1 MGSRIR
7 CIRFMMIAAGMCAI
21 AWGQTGDGSIAGSVR
36 DSSGGAVPNATVE
49 VSSNQQGFTRTTT
62 SNASGDYLI
71 PGLPPGT
78 YNVTVTAS
86 GFEKYNVNNLVLRV
100 AEKARADATL
110 TVGAVSTEV
119 TVAGTN
125 VAPVE
130 TESSELSGVVTGK
143 QIDQLVLNGRNFTQL
158 VTLTPGVSNQ
168 TGQDEG
174 TVGVNGNVSFSIN
187 GGRVEYNNWELD
199 GGDNMDN
206 GSNSTLNV
214 YPNVDAIAE
223 FKVLT
228 SNYGAQYGRNG
239 SGTIETVTK
248 SGTRDFHG
256 DLFEFVRNE
265 DFNARGF
272 FQTERPAYKKNDYGY
287 TIGGPVF
294 IPKLYNTSRQKT
306 FFFFSEEW
314 RKERVPA
321 QTFHQ
326 QVPSNAERTGN
337 FSDLCPAA
345 GSAVNKTTFP
355 DCPINPATGAYFPG
369 NQVPIDPNAQI
380 LLGLFPAANA
390 GAGTASFF
398 NAAPV
403 TPTNWREE
411 LVRVD
416 QNFSDKV
423 RFFYRFTHD
432 SWNTVNPISLWGNNT
447 SSFPI
452 VGTNFVG
459 PGVSM
464 VANLAISASPTL
476 LNETVFSYTTDHIT
490 LNATGNYQLPSS
502 FTGTGLYNNGFGG
515 ILPSVVIANGTPYG
529 GGFNSDTGYF
539 PWTNSNPTF
548 TYKDQVTK
556 IVGAH
561 NLYFGAYFAAAQKNE
576 ENSPY
581 LQGTYTFSNTSSVS
595 TGNAWADFLTAR
607 IASYE
612 QTNAKIKYYNRYK
625 IVEPYVQDDWHVSK
639 KLTLNLGL
647 RLSLFGTYYDKY
659 KTAYNWEPGAYNAAQ
674 APLLDVTG
682 NVTGQQGALIPGTGN
697 PFTGLVQCGAP
708 GLPRGCL
715 AGHLFNPAPRFG
727 FAYDPIGDGKTA
739 IRGGYG
745 IFFEHTNGNEGNTES
760 LEGSPPLVLTS
771 TQYNVVG
778 YTGIGGAGGL
788 LFPLAPKAIPT
799 QAIWPYMQQ
808 WHFDVQRDLGYNT
821 VLTVS
826 YVGSKGTHLTDQ
838 RDGNQ
843 LFPLPASLNP
853 YRAGQPISSN
863 DCSTLTVNGIALTG
877 QAANN
882 LNVACGNVSPDIY
895 RPFTGFGTITILEDQ
910 ANSSYNAM
918 QISARHYVGHLSMSL
933 AYTWSHSIDDASD
946 RGDGSFVNSYNLE
959 STRASS
965 QFDQRHLLNISYV
978 YDLPFFTKSGFL
990 HTIFGGWQTSGLI
1003 TFQTGTPFSIVNGV
1017 FGDNAGVG
1025 NGVGTGSYVDVVG
1038 NPNAPPPVT
1047 NVAGIVGPLLYNP
1060 AAFAAPTGLTFG
1072 TAGRNILN
1080 NPSRTQWD
1088 TGLFKHF
1095 ALKSET
1101 RAIEFRAEAF
1111 NVLNH
1116 TQWSSGSLGG
1126 NAVDNNASCYA
1137 GPNNSAGDP
1146 SCIAGSTFLHPTAA
1160 HNPRILQLGMKLIF

>member
-1 MGSRIR
+1 M
-7 CIRFMMIAAGMCAI
+7 RFFPNYIVIALVSLATAAS
-21 AWGQTGDGSIAGSVR
+21 AWAQTGDGSIAGSVR
-36 DSSGGAVPNATVE
+36 DSSGGAIPNATVQI
-49 VSSNQQGFTRTTT
+49 SSNQQGFTRTTT
-62 SNASGDYLI
+62 SNASGDYLV

-78 YNVTVTAS
+78 YNVDVTAS
-86 GFEKYNVNNLVLRV
+86 GFEKYHVANLVLRV
-100 AEKARADATL
+100 AEKGRADATL

-143 QIDQLVLNGRNFTQL
+143 QIDQLVLKGRNFTQL
-158 VTLTPGVSNQ
+158 IMLVPGVSNQ
-168 TGQDEG
+168 TGFDEG
-174 TVGVNGNVSFSIN
+174 KVGVYGNVAYSIN
-187 GGRVEYNNWELD
+187 GGRNEYNNWELD

-256 DLFEFVRNE
+256 DLFEFLRNE
-265 DFNARGF
+265 DFNARNF

-294 IPKLYNTSRQKT
+294 IPKLFNTSRQKT

-314 RKERVPA
+314 RRERVPQ
-321 QTFHQ
+321 QTYHQ
-326 QVPSNAERTGN
+326 QDASIGERSGN
-337 FSDLCPAA
+337 FSDICPSA
-345 GSAVNKTTFP
+345 GSAVNKAGFP
-355 DCPINPATGAYFPG
+355 DCPVNPATGAYFPN
-369 NQVPIDPNAQI
+369 NQVPVDPNAQT
-380 LLGLFPAANA
+380 LLSLIPAPNA
-390 GAGTASFF
+390 GTGAESFF
-398 NAAPV
+398 NAAPI

-416 QNFSDKV
+416 ENFSDKV

-432 SWNTVNPISLWGNNT
+432 SWNTVVPNPLWGNSTN
-447 SSFPI
+447 SFPTVQTSFI
-452 VGTNFVG
+452 G

-476 LNETVFSYTTDHIT
+476 LNETVFSYTTDHIF
-490 LNATGNYQLPSS
+490 LNALGNASVPSN
-502 FTGTGLYNNGFGG
+502 FTMGSLFKNGFGG
-515 ILPSVVIANGTPYG
+515 LLPAVEISNGTPYG
-529 GGFNSDTGYF
+529 GGFGVDTGYF
-539 PWTNSNPTF
+539 PWNNANPTF

-576 ENSPY
+576 QNSPE
-581 LQGTYTFSNTSSVS
+581 LQGTLTFSNTASIS
-595 TGNAWADFLTAR
+595 TGNAFADFLVGR
-607 IASYE
+607 ISSYQ

-625 IVEPYVQDDWHVSK
+625 IVEPYFQDDWHVSK

-647 RLSLFGTYYDKY
+647 RLSLFGTYYPKY
-659 KTAYNWEPGAYNAAQ
+659 KTEYNWEPGAYNPAQ
-674 APLLDVTG
+674 APVIQLTG
-682 NVTGQQGALIPGTGN
+682 PAAGALLPGVGN
-697 PFTGLVQCGAP
+697 PFDGMVQCGAP
-708 GLPRGCL
+708 GVPHGCL

-727 FAYDPIGDGKTA
+727 FAYDPMGDGKTA

-760 LEGSPPLVLTS
+760 LEGSAPLVLNS
-771 TQYNVVG
+771 TQNNIVG
-778 YTGIGGAGGL
+778 YSAVGGAGL
-788 LFPLAPKAIPT
+788 LFPLGGGSFKSIPT
-799 QAIWPYMQQ
+799 KAIWPYVQQ
-808 WHFDVQRDLGYNT
+808 WHFDVQRDIGENT

-838 RDGNQ
+838 RDFNQ
-843 LFPLPASLNP
+843 ILPLPASLNP
-853 YRAGQPISSN
+853 YHAGQPISSG
-863 DCSTLTVNGIALTG
+863 DCSSLTVNGAPVTG
-877 QAANN
+877 QAAVN
-882 LNVACGNVSPDIY
+882 LNVACGNVVTPSIY
-895 RPFTGFGTITILEDQ
+895 RPFQGFGTITGLEDQ

-918 QISARHYVGHLSMSL
+918 QVSARHYIGHLNVSL
-933 AYTWSHSIDDASD
+933 AYTWSHSIDDSSD
-946 RGDGSFVNSYNLE
+946 RGDNSFVNSYNLAQ
-959 STRASS
+959 SRASS
-965 QFDQRHLLNISYV
+965 QFDQRHILNVSYV
-978 YDLPFFTKSGFL
+978 YDLPFFTHSGFL
-990 HTIFGGWQTSGLI
+990 HAVLGGWQTSGLI
-1003 TFQTGTPFSIVNGV
+1003 TFQTGTPFSIINGT

-1047 NVAGIVGPLLYNP
+1047 NVPGIVGPLLYNP

-1072 TAGRNILN
+1072 DAGRDILN
-1080 NPSRTQWD
+1080 NPSRTNWD
-1088 TGLFKHF
+1088 VGLFKHF
-1095 ALKSET
+1095 PLKSET

-1116 TQWSSGSLGG
+1116 TQWSSGGQGG
-1126 NAVDNNASCYA
+1126 SAVSNTASCYA
-1137 GPNNSAGDP
+1137 GANNSAGDP
-1146 SCIAGSTFLHPTAA
+1146 SCIASSTFLHPTAA
-1160 HNPRILQLGMKLIF
+1160 HDPRILQLGMKLIF

>member
-1 MGSRIR
+1 M
-7 CIRFMMIAAGMCAI
+7 RFLSKYIVITLVSLATAAS
-21 AWGQTGDGSIAGSVR
+21 AWAQTGDGSIAGSVH
-36 DSSGGAVPNATVE
+36 DSSGGAIPNATVQ

-62 SNASGDYLI
+62 SNASGDYLV

-78 YNVTVTAS
+78 YNVDVTAN
-86 GFEKYNVNNLVLRV
+86 GFEKYHVTNLVLRV
-100 AEKARADATL
+100 GEKARADAAL

-143 QIDQLVLNGRNFTQL
+143 QINQIVLNGRNFTQL
-158 VTLTPGVSNQ
+158 VTLVPGVSNQ

-174 TVGVNGNVSFSIN
+174 TVGVYGNVAYSIN
-187 GGRVEYNNWELD
+187 GGRTEYNNWELD

-206 GSNSTLNV
+206 GSNGTLNV

-272 FQTERPAYKKNDYGY
+272 FQTARPSYKKNDYGY

-294 IPKLYNTSRQKT
+294 IPKLFNTSRQKT

-314 RKERVPA
+314 RRDRVPG

-326 QVPSNAERTGN
+326 QVPSAAERSGN
-337 FSDLCPAA
+337 FSDVCP
-345 GSAVNKTTFP
+345 GP
-355 DCPINPATGAYFPG
+355 DCPVNPATGTPFPN
-369 NQVPIDPNAQI
+369 NQISVSPNAQT
-380 LLGLFPAANA
+380 LLGLIPAPNA
-390 GAGTASFF
+390 GSGTESFF

-403 TPTNWREE
+403 TPTNYREE

-416 QNFSDKV
+416 ENFNDKV

-432 SWNTVNPISLWGNNT
+432 SWNTVTPTPLWGNAPNNFPTVQT
-447 SSFPI
+447 SFI
-452 VGTNFVG
+452 G
-459 PGVSM
+459 PGVAM

-476 LNETVFSYTTDHIT
+476 LNETVFSYTTDHIF
-490 LNATGNYQLPSS
+490 LNALGNYAVPSG
-502 FTGTGLYNNGFGG
+502 FTMGSLFNNGFGG
-515 ILPSVVIANGTPYG
+515 LLPAVNIANGTPYG
-529 GGFNSDTGYF
+529 GGFGVDTGYF
-539 PWTNSNPTF
+539 PWNNANPTF

-561 NLYFGAYFAAAQKNE
+561 NLYFGAYFVAAQKNE
-576 ENSPY
+576 QNSPQ
-581 LQGTYTFSNTSSVS
+581 LQGELTFSNTSKVT
-595 TGNAWADFLTAR
+595 TGNAFADFLTGR
-607 IASYE
+607 IASY
-612 QTNAKIKYYNRYK
+612 QQANAKLKYYSRYK
-625 IVEPYVQDDWHVSK
+625 IVEPYFQDDWHVSK

-659 KTAYNWEPGAYNAAQ
+659 KMAYNWEPNVYNPAQ
-674 APLLDVTG
+674 APAIQTAG
-682 NVTGQQGALIPGTGN
+682 TASGALVPGVGN
-697 PFTGLVQCGAP
+697 PFVGIVQCGAP
-708 GLPRGCL
+708 GVPRGCL

-727 FAYDPIGDGKTA
+727 FAYDPFGDGKTA

-745 IFFEHTNGNEGNTES
+745 IFFEHTNGNEGNT
-760 LEGSPPLVLTS
+760 S
-771 TQYNVVG
+771 TQYNIIG
-778 YTGIGGAGGL
+778 YTSIGGGGL
-788 LFPLAPKAIPT
+788 LFPLGPKSIPT

-808 WHFDVQRDLGYNT
+808 WHFDVQRDLGQNT

-838 RDGNQ
+838 RNFNQ
-843 LFPLPASLNP
+843 IFPVPPSLNP
-853 YRAGQPISSN
+853 YHSGQPISSG
-863 DCSTLTVNGIALTG
+863 DCTALTVNGAPVTG
-877 QAANN
+877 QAAVN
-882 LNVACGNVSPDIY
+882 LNVACGANPNLY
-895 RPFTGFGTITILEDQ
+895 RPFAGFGNITGLEDQ

-918 QISARHYVGHLSMSL
+918 QVSARHYIGHVSLSV
-933 AYTWSHSIDDASD
+933 AYTWSHSIDDSSD
-946 RGDGSFVNSYNLE
+946 RGDNTFVNSYNLAQ
-959 STRASS
+959 TRASS
-965 QFDQRHLLNISYV
+965 NFDQRHLLNISYV
-978 YDLPFFTKSGFL
+978 YDLPFFTKPGLL
-990 HTIFGGWQTSGLI
+990 HTVLGGWQTSGLV
-1003 TFQTGTPFSIVNGV
+1003 TYQSGTPFSVINGT

-1025 NGVGTGSYVDVVG
+1025 NGVGTGSYVDVIG
-1038 NPNAPPPVT
+1038 NPNAAPPVT
-1047 NVAGIVGPLLYNP
+1047 NVPGIVGPLLYNP
-1060 AAFAAPTGLTFG
+1060 GAFAAPTGLTFG
-1072 TAGRNILN
+1072 DAGRNILN
-1080 NPSRTQWD
+1080 SPARTNWD
-1088 TGLFKHF
+1088 VGLFKHF
-1095 ALKSET
+1095 PLKSET

-1116 TQWSSGSLGG
+1116 TQWLNINNTSSG
-1126 NAVDNNASCYA
+1126 NTASCYA

-1146 SCIAGSTFLHPTAA
+1146 SCIATSTFLHPTGA